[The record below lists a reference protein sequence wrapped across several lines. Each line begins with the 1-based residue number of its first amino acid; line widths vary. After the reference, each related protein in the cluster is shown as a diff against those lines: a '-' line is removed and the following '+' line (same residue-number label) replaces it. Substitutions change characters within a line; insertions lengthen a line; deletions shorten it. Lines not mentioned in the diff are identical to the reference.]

1 MLSANRQR
9 PQRGLNSPP
18 DRVASP
24 DPMNTQDAF
33 DPLEDFRS
41 RPIPHAKGKQVTV
54 RVVSQFGEESTKVL
68 TLE

>member
-1 MLSANRQR
+1 
-9 PQRGLNSPP
+9 
-18 DRVASP
+18 
-24 DPMNTQDAF
+24 MNTQDAF